1 MRAVNLLPQTQRRRP
16 GFSGS
21 RTQIA
26 VVGAVAL
33 VGLMGFWG
41 YSVHSQVDSAKSDVA
56 AASAERDSLRAQ
68 LGAYQ
73 QVQTRQAAQ
82 EVRRGAVV
90 GLVAGRTNWERIVR
104 DLSAVMPHQV
114 WLTNLKGETAI
125 APAGTAP
132 VTATATPAVNDTSVP
147 QGVHLD
153 GFAYTQK
160 QVALLM
166 ARVNT
171 VAGVGEP
178 RLTTSEV
185 QDRGDRQVIHFV
197 IDMPIDQR
205 AQDRPT
211 LTPVPTSAATGA
223 TP

>member
-132 VTATATPAVNDTSVP
+132 VTATATPAVNDTVGP
-147 QGVHLD
+147 TGGPPGRLRLHAEAGRPAD
-153 GFAYTQK
+153 G
-160 QVALLM
+160 
-166 ARVNT
+166 
-171 VAGVGEP
+171 P
-178 RLTTSEV
+178 R
-185 QDRGDRQVIHFV
+185 QHGRRRG
-197 IDMPIDQR
+197 
-205 AQDRPT
+205 
-211 LTPVPTSAATGA
+211 
-223 TP
+223 